1 MDCPVSGAHKEK
13 DFQIGFHARGQACQ
27 LALLRLQA
35 PFRHRVTRMCHL
47 DPHYLYLLRY
57 LLLSVY
63 LSAAREASK
72 FNKITAPTTQGF
84 AT

>member
-35 PFRHRVTRMCHL
+35 PFRHRVTRMRHL

-57 LLLSVY
+57 
-63 LSAAREASK
+63 
-72 FNKITAPTTQGF
+72 
-84 AT
+84 